1 MKERVIAAVTPP
13 HPHNKRLTAVSPWEG
28 NAFSNVHNVYVES
41 QHRVNVDGMSFDMLR
56 DLNVSSRLTPC

>member
-1 MKERVIAAVTPP
+1 MKQRVIAAVTPP

-28 NAFSNVHNVYVES
+28 NSFSNVHDVYVES